1 MTETCDIHEKCAKMF
16 YMRNYCNYT
25 EVSMEHMP
33 SFLSCR
39 VQPPKREDVKY
50 STSLSEVVIFM
61 SKEELLTKMYEDIK
75 AIKEELDEIKIAL
88 IPEDKPT
95 EEELR
100 EIELGTKEIAEGKY
114 RAWKEIKEEL

>member
-1 MTETCDIHEKCAKMF
+1 ML
-16 YMRNYCNYT
+16 
-25 EVSMEHMP
+25 

-39 VQPPKREDVKY
+39 VQPPKRENVKY

-61 SKEELLTKMYEDIK
+61 STEELLIKMYEDIK
-75 AIKEELDEIKIAL
+75 AIKEELDQIKIAL